1 MLPSMQ
7 VANEELLSIGRFAQ
21 LTGLTAKAL
30 RHYDELGLLRPAHV
44 DEFTGYR
51 WYSLEQAR
59 DAVAIRRLRAF
70 ELPLDEIAE
79 VLRGDDA
86 LLRERL
92 AVQRARLE
100 GRAVVTAR
108 MIDELDRL
116 LRGEAELVPARSL
129 DYRVQDVPELV
140 LAAIHRPARLGELP
154 IPELIGETG
163 KWAYAHD
170 RVPGAPVAICPADD
184 EGMVDLRVGWPV
196 RGTVDP
202 PAPFELFVCP
212 AGRAVV
218 HIYVGDFTGLCDE
231 WRLLWES
238 LRADGILP
246 GGEPREHY
254 ETSPEEVNDPSEH
267 VTRLVW
273 PLEPKKEE

>member
-1 MLPSMQ
+1 MT
-7 VANEELLSIGRFAQ
+7 VGNEELLSIGRFAQ
-21 LTGLTAKAL
+21 ITGLTAKAL
-30 RHYDELGLLRPAHV
+30 RHYDELGLLRPQHV
-44 DEFTGYR
+44 DDVTGYR
-51 WYSLEQAR
+51 WYSLDQAR
-59 DAVAIRRLRAF
+59 GAVAIRRLRVF

-100 GRAVVTAR
+100 GRAVLTAHR
-108 MIDELDRL
+108 IDELDRL
-116 LRGEAELVPARSL
+116 LRGEEELVRVRRL

-140 LAAIHRPARLGELP
+140 LAAVRCRARLGELP
-154 IPELIGETG
+154 IPEMIRETG
-163 KWAYAHD
+163 EWAFAHD

-184 EGMVDLRVGWPV
+184 DGMVDLRVGWPV
-196 RGTVDP
+196 LGTVEP
-202 PAPFELFVCP
+202 PAPIELIVCS
-212 AGRAVV
+212 ARRAIV
-218 HIYVGDFTGLCDE
+218 HTYVGDFTALCDE

-238 LRADGILP
+238 LEADGIRP
-246 GGEPREHY
+246 SGAPREHY

-273 PLEPKKEE
+273 PFEPEEE

>member
-1 MLPSMQ
+1 MLPRVR
-7 VANEELLSIGRFAQ
+7 VAKDELLSIGRFAQ
-21 LTGLTAKAL
+21 LVGLTTKAL
-30 RHYDELGLLRPAHV
+30 RHYDELGLLRPVHV
-44 DEFTGYR
+44 DDFTGYR

-59 DAVAIRRLRAF
+59 EAVAIRRLRAF

-79 VLRGDDA
+79 VLGGGGA
-86 LLRERL
+86 VLRERL

-100 GRAVVTAR
+100 GRAVVTER
-108 MIDELDRL
+108 MIDELDRV
-116 LRGEAELVPARSL
+116 LRGEEELVPARRL
-129 DYRVQDVPELV
+129 DYRVQHVPELV
-140 LAAIHRPARLGELP
+140 LAVIHRPARLGELP

-163 KWAYAHD
+163 KWAFAHD

-184 EGMVDLRVGWPV
+184 DGVVDLRVGWPV
-196 RGTVDP
+196 RGTVEP
-202 PAPFELFVCP
+202 PTPIELVVCS

-238 LRADGILP
+238 LEADGIRP
-246 GGEPREHY
+246 RGEPREHY
-254 ETSPEEVNDPSEH
+254 ETSPEAVNDPSEH

-273 PLEPKKEE
+273 KLGTQE

>member
-1 MLPSMQ
+1 MLLAMKVGSD
-7 VANEELLSIGRFAQ
+7 ELLSIGRFAQ

-30 RHYDELGLLRPAHV
+30 RHYDELGLLRPAQV
-44 DEFTGYR
+44 DDFTGYR

-59 DAVAIRRLRAF
+59 DAVAIRRLRGF

-100 GRAVVTAR
+100 GRAVVTSR

-116 LRGEAELVPARSL
+116 LRGEEELVAARRL

-140 LAAIHRPARLGELP
+140 LAAIHRRARLGELP

-163 KWAYAHD
+163 KWAFAHD

-184 EGMVDLRVGWPV
+184 DGMVELRVGWPV
-196 RGTVDP
+196 RGTVEP
-202 PAPFELFVCP
+202 PAPIELVTCP

-218 HIYVGDFTGLCDE
+218 HTYVGDFVGLCDE

-238 LRADGILP
+238 LQADGIRP
-246 GGEPREHY
+246 RGVPREHY

-273 PLEPKKEE
+273 PLEPKEE

>member
-1 MLPSMQ
+1 MR

-30 RHYDELGLLRPAHV
+30 RHYDELGLLRPTHV
-44 DEFTGYR
+44 DDFTGYR
-51 WYSLEQAR
+51 WYSLEQAH

-79 VLRGDDA
+79 VLRGDDE

-100 GRAVVTAR
+100 GRAVVTDR

-116 LRGEAELVPARSL
+116 LRGEEELVPARSL

-154 IPELIGETG
+154 IPELIGQTW
-163 KWAYAHD
+163 KWACAHD

-202 PAPFELFVCP
+202 PAPFELVVCP
-212 AGRAVV
+212 PGRAVV
-218 HIYVGDFTGLCDE
+218 HIYIGDFMGLCDE

-238 LRADGILP
+238 LQADGIRP
-246 GGEPREHY
+246 RGEPREHY

>member
-1 MLPSMQ
+1 MLATVR
-7 VANEELLSIGRFAQ
+7 VANDEFLSIGRFAQ
-21 LTGLTAKAL
+21 LVGLTAKAL

-44 DEFTGYR
+44 DDVTGYR

-59 DAVAIRRLRAF
+59 DAVSIRRLRGF

-92 AVQRARLE
+92 AIQRARLE
-100 GRAVVTAR
+100 GRAVVTGR
-108 MIDELDRL
+108 MIDEIDRL
-116 LRGEAELVPARSL
+116 LRGEEELVPARTL
-129 DYRVQDVPELV
+129 NYRVQDVPELV

-154 IPELIGETG
+154 IPELIDETG
-163 KWAYAHD
+163 KWAFEHD

-184 EGMVDLRVGWPV
+184 DGVVDLRVGWPV
-196 RGTVDP
+196 RGTVEP
-202 PAPFELFVCP
+202 PAPIELVVCS

-218 HIYVGDFTGLCDE
+218 HTYVGDFMGLSDE

-238 LRADGILP
+238 LQTDGIRP
-246 GGEPREHY
+246 RGEPREHY

-273 PLEPKKEE
+273 PLKPKEE

>member
-1 MLPSMQ
+1 MLPSMR
-7 VANEELLSIGRFAQ
+7 VGHDELLSIGRFGQ

-30 RHYDELGLLRPAHV
+30 RHYDELGLLPPAHV
-44 DEFTGYR
+44 DDLTGYR

-59 DAVAIRRLRAF
+59 DAVAIRRLRGF

-79 VLRGDDA
+79 VLRGDEA

-100 GRAVVTAR
+100 GRAVVTEC

-116 LRGEAELVPARSL
+116 LRGEEALVAERRLA
-129 DYRVQDVPELV
+129 YRVRDVPELV

-163 KWAYAHD
+163 KWAFAHD
-170 RVPGAPVAICPADD
+170 WVPGAPVAICPADD
-184 EGMVDLRVGWPV
+184 DGMVDLLVGWPV
-196 RGTVDP
+196 RGTVEP
-202 PAPFELFVCP
+202 PAPIELVVCP

-218 HIYVGDFTGLCDE
+218 HSYVGDFIGLCDE

-238 LRADGILP
+238 LQADGIRP
-246 GGEPREHY
+246 RGEPREHY

-273 PLEPKKEE
+273 PLEPKEE

>member
-1 MLPSMQ
+1 MR
-7 VANEELLSIGRFAQ
+7 VGNDEHLSIGRFAQ

-30 RHYDELGLLRPAHV
+30 RHYDELGLLRPAYV
-44 DEFTGYR
+44 DDFTGYR

-59 DAVAIRRLRAF
+59 DAVAIRRLRSF

-79 VLRGDDA
+79 VLLGDGA

-100 GRAVVTAR
+100 GRAVVTER
-108 MIDELDRL
+108 MIDELDRV
-116 LRGEAELVPARSL
+116 LRGEEELVSARKV
-129 DYRVQDVPELV
+129 DYRVQDVSELV

-163 KWAYAHD
+163 TWAFAHD

-184 EGMVDLRVGWPV
+184 DGMVDLRVGWPV
-196 RGTVDP
+196 LGTVEP
-202 PAPFELFVCP
+202 PAPIELVVCP

-218 HIYVGDFTGLCDE
+218 HIYVGDFIALCDE

-238 LRADGILP
+238 LQADGIRP
-246 GGEPREHY
+246 RGEPREHY
-254 ETSPEEVNDPSEH
+254 ETSPDEVNDPSEH

-273 PLEPKKEE
+273 PLEPKEE

>member
-1 MLPSMQ
+1 MR
-7 VANEELLSIGRFAQ
+7 VGNDEHLSIGRFAQ

-30 RHYDELGLLRPAHV
+30 RHYDELGLLRPAYV
-44 DEFTGYR
+44 DDFTGYR

-59 DAVAIRRLRAF
+59 DAVAIRRLRSF
-70 ELPLDEIAE
+70 ELPLDEVAE
-79 VLRGDDA
+79 VLLGDDA

-100 GRAVVTAR
+100 GRAVVTER

-116 LRGEAELVPARSL
+116 VRGEEELVSARRV

-154 IPELIGETG
+154 IPELIGETWR
-163 KWAYAHD
+163 WAFAHD

-184 EGMVDLRVGWPV
+184 DGMVELRVGWPV
-196 RGTVDP
+196 LGTVEP
-202 PAPFELFVCP
+202 PAPIELVVCP

-218 HIYVGDFTGLCDE
+218 HTYVGDFMALCDE

-238 LRADGILP
+238 LQADGIRP
-246 GGEPREHY
+246 RGEPREHY
-254 ETSPEEVNDPSEH
+254 ETSPDEVNDPSEH

-273 PLEPKKEE
+273 PLEPKEE